1 VPQQHEPV
9 HALNYNAPFPL
20 AHRMDFIRNNIFLIL
35 VALVSGG
42 MLLWPL
48 LRKGT
53 GGPWVTT
60 LEATQLMNR
69 SEAMVIDVRDAAE
82 FGRGH
87 ILGAKSYPL
96 PDLER
101 RAAEL
106 EKHKAKPLILHC
118 ADGNR
123 AGNAIAILRKH
134 GFEKLY
140 NLSGGYGAWQQAGLP
155 TEK

>member
-1 VPQQHEPV
+1 
-9 HALNYNAPFPL
+9 
-20 AHRMDFIRNNIFLIL
+20 MDFVRNNIFLIV

-48 LRKGT
+48 LRKGS

-69 SEAMVIDVRDAAE
+69 SEALVIDVRDAAE
-82 FGRGH
+82 FARGH
-87 ILGAKSYPL
+87 ILGARSFPL
-96 PDLER
+96 ADLGR

-106 EKHKAKPLILHC
+106 EKHKAKPLIVYC
-118 ADGNR
+118 GDGNKAGGALALLR
-123 AGNAIAILRKH
+123 AQ
-134 GFEKLY
+134 GFEKLN
-140 NLSGGYGAWQQAGLP
+140 NLSGGFAAWQQAGLP